1 MSLVLDGFL
10 CNQVGILVR
19 SFVKSV
25 FDNAI
30 LKHSTWLTI
39 VSLDGAMHEAVAP
52 IAACGISPIVRI
64 PDNQGWMVKRKSKS
78 KPP

>member
-30 LKHSTWLTI
+30 LKHSTM
-39 VSLDGAMHEAVAP
+39 G
-52 IAACGISPIVRI
+52 
-64 PDNQGWMVKRKSKS
+64 DNRFSRWSYA
-78 KPP
+78 